1 MSDVTGLD
9 RHSVKNWLPVFLWAA
24 LIFLFSSET
33 FSNDNTAVVIAPWV
47 HWAFPLW
54 STDTVELVHLLLRKL
69 GHLGEYFVF
78 ALLLARALRA
88 HVNGVLGM
96 RQLFLVVGLTAL
108 YATSDELHQ
117 AFVPGRSA
125 SAGDV
130 LIDICGGLAGAL
142 YFHFGSPRKK
152 IT

>member
-24 LIFLFSSET
+24 LIFLFSSES
-33 FSNDNTAVVIAPWV
+33 FSSDNTARVLAPWLR
-47 HWAFPLW
+47 WTFPIW
-54 STDTVELVHLLLRKL
+54 STDTIELVHLLLRKL
-69 GHLGEYFVF
+69 GHLSEYFIL

-88 HVNGVLGM
+88 QVNSVHGTK
-96 RQLFLVVGLTAL
+96 QLFLVVGLTAL
-108 YATSDELHQ
+108 YAISDELHQ

-125 SAGDV
+125 SIGDV
-130 LIDICGGLAGAL
+130 LIDVCGGLAGAL

-152 IT
+152 VT